1 VSNDKGKTGS
11 QSATGRRSAVH
22 RKLSYP
28 SRVREAVRGGSD
40 RVLGVDLGWSAAFIV
55 ISMLLLGS
63 QRCAVSYPKLEAG
76 ETAEHDVF
84 VHTDIQVIDH
94 QATEGRRAE
103 ARAAVPEVFVYD
115 VRPMR
120 RHIDELAA
128 IFGTGRDAME
138 AAEEES
144 LGEARTVLE
153 RLAGP
158 ALDVLID
165 HEFSADL
172 EAKLTAPLQEVMGKW
187 VIGNKATLE
196 RLPSVFL
203 VTIPGEQGR
212 TLTDYSSIIELSQ
225 AREHV
230 RDAIRV
236 SLELPAREEAFL
248 AELGESFVEA
258 NLANVPARTDVRRK
272 AAADEVL
279 PVLLKIPAGT
289 QLLAAGERVNEETLA
304 RLNAAR
310 EETQGTVGLIEFLGL
325 VILVSM
331 LAFFLH
337 RYTRHHQRY
346 FKKVKQL
353 HALLVLVILCMAL
366 LAQAMLWLARG
377 VVDNLGFPFNE
388 VEIYI
393 YLIPVGAG
401 AILVTLLSNGR
412 IAMVYSAFVTVL
424 FGALAGWDFYM
435 ALWSLLVQWA
445 GVYAISTYRER
456 AALLR
461 AGLVVGGAG
470 AAVAVVMEVLHGTLD
485 PLPRSMYG
493 MGLAFLGG
501 AVGVGLLVS
510 FALPLL
516 EGMFNV
522 LTDIRLLELS
532 NVNNPLLSQ
541 LAVKAPGSYNHSLV
555 VGTLAEEGAKAIGA
569 NPLLC
574 KVAAFYHDIGKIRKP
589 EYYVENM
596 LGRRDPTRKGGG
608 VAAADRGY
616 HSAASRHSYDDLLL
630 RQGAEDVRP
639 VVGTG
644 QGRGLSLSRTQ
655 TADEGGGDLHA
666 RRRRRG
672 GGTYGR
678 GADCESPP
686 RGHPED
692 HELHRSR
699 WAIPGMRSDVLR
711 SQPDPGS
718 VLADARQL
726 PPPTCRL
733 SGIRLQETEG
743 RDQGRS
749 QERDVRG
756 DRGCVDGLVERLG
769 GRRPSPRGR
778 RGRRPDASR
787 FVSWTSR
794 SSIDNAP
801 ARSARSPSRDF
812 YTVSRSGY
820 RPVPPRVWRSV
831 WFRIARWSD
840 TTGSSAARRR
850 QPMFSRSPERMHRFP
865 RAGGIW
871 VTSSSRSLA
880 PSSRPASSGTARN
893 GNSRFFSSTVI
904 SIWWATTT
912 NGMTAR

>member
-1 VSNDKGKTGS
+1 VSNDKGKSGS
-11 QSATGRRSAVH
+11 QSSTGRRSAVR

-40 RVLGVDLGWSAAFIV
+40 RVLGVDLGWSAAFIIV
-55 ISMLLLGS
+55 SMFLLGS

-94 QATEGRRAE
+94 QATEERREE
-103 ARAAVPEVFVYD
+103 ARTAVPEVFVYD

-128 IFGTGRDAME
+128 IFVTGREAME
-138 AAEEES
+138 TAEGDP
-144 LGEARTVLE
+144 LGEARAVLE

-158 ALDVLID
+158 ALDVLV
-165 HEFSADL
+165 EQQFSTDL
-172 EAKLTAPLQEVMGKW
+172 EAKLTAPLQEVMGQW

-196 RLPSVFL
+196 RLPSVYL

-225 AREHV
+225 AREQV
-230 RDAIRV
+230 RDAIRR
-236 SLELPAREEAFL
+236 SLELPAEEEAFL

-289 QLLAAGERVNEETLA
+289 QLVAAGERVSEETLA

-310 EETQGTVGLIEFLGL
+310 EETQGTVGLLEFLGL
-325 VILVSM
+325 LIVVSM

-337 RYTRHHQRY
+337 RYTRHHQRH

-377 VVDNLGFPFNE
+377 LVDNLGFPFNE
-388 VEIYI
+388 VEVYS

-401 AILVTLLSNGR
+401 AILVALLSNGR

-470 AAVAVVMEVLHGTLD
+470 AAVAVAMEVLNGTLE

-510 FALPLL
+510 FALPLF
-516 EGMFNV
+516 EGVFNV

-569 NPLLC
+569 NSLLC

-596 LGRRDPTRKGGG
+596 LGVNPHDRLSPSMSALIIAAHVKDGIQLAREAGLPQQIVDIIPQHHGTRLMTYFYDKAQKTSDPSLSPVKDEDFRYPGPKPQTKEAAIFMLADAVEAAARTVEDPTANRLREVIQKITNSIVLDKQFQECDLTFSDLNRIQEAFLRTLVSFHHQRVEYPGFDFKKPKGGARKEAPEESASAPAASSTESG
-608 VAAADRGY
+608 DAESPRAAAD
-616 HSAASRHSYDDLLL
+616 
-630 RQGAEDVRP
+630 
-639 VVGTG
+639 
-644 QGRGLSLSRTQ
+644 
-655 TADEGGGDLHA
+655 GGG
-666 RRRRRG
+666 RPRRG
-672 GGTYGR
+672 
-678 GADCESPP
+678 S
-686 RGHPED
+686 
-692 HELHRSR
+692 
-699 WAIPGMRSDVLR
+699 
-711 SQPDPGS
+711 
-718 VLADARQL
+718 
-726 PPPTCRL
+726 
-733 SGIRLQETEG
+733 
-743 RDQGRS
+743 
-749 QERDVRG
+749 
-756 DRGCVDGLVERLG
+756 
-769 GRRPSPRGR
+769 
-778 RGRRPDASR
+778 
-787 FVSWTSR
+787 
-794 SSIDNAP
+794 
-801 ARSARSPSRDF
+801 
-812 YTVSRSGY
+812 
-820 RPVPPRVWRSV
+820 
-831 WFRIARWSD
+831 
-840 TTGSSAARRR
+840 
-850 QPMFSRSPERMHRFP
+850 
-865 RAGGIW
+865 
-871 VTSSSRSLA
+871 
-880 PSSRPASSGTARN
+880 
-893 GNSRFFSSTVI
+893 
-904 SIWWATTT
+904 
-912 NGMTAR
+912 